1 MTRLEGGRAG
11 AAVLALVVLTGCG
24 ANVKGEDVR
33 ADLDAAAA
41 AETVECDVVGDRGDN
56 TDGFDDREAEGAAK
70 DALDGYIDDLTNWP
84 RDGYRE
90 TLQSEDR
97 VLYTWDTEKRTTLA
111 VVVHDGETIS
121 GDGWYVEGWARCD
134 WSEFPDEVTDALGVQ
149 IWTDGEGRRLP
160 TTTIESS
167 RGPEHCDWHTST
179 ILTLGEDTYWRR
191 PVPDLADFFETPYD
205 EGLALPDDAVDTG
218 YERDGQHLWLSP
230 DRAVAYVGTPEAVER
245 WPRPR
250 ERIACA

>member
-1 MTRLEGGRAG
+1 MTRPGVRRA
-11 AAVLALVVLTGCG
+11 ALAVPALVVLTGCG
-24 ANVKGEDVR
+24 ANVEGADDDLR
-33 ADLDAAAA
+33 AADAADA
-41 AETVECDVVGDRGDN
+41 VECEVVGDRGNN
-56 TDGFDDREAEGAAK
+56 TDGFDDREAEGSAR
-70 DALDGYIDDLTNWP
+70 DALDGYVDDLTDWP
-84 RDGYRE
+84 RDGYQA

-97 VLYTWDTEKRTTLA
+97 VLYTWDTAERTTLA

-121 GDGWYVEGWARCD
+121 GDGWYVEAWARCD

-149 IWTDGEGRRLP
+149 IWADGEGRRLP

-167 RGPEHCDWHTST
+167 RGPEHCDWQTST

-191 PVPDLADFFETPYD
+191 PVKDLADFFDIPYG
-205 EGLALPDDAVDTG
+205 EGLALPDNAVDTG
-218 YERDGQHLWLSP
+218 YQRGGQRLWLSP
-230 DRAVAYVGTPEAVER
+230 DRAVAYVGTPVAVER